1 MLVERG
7 RESQMW
13 GILSHLF
20 RFLWLERFLFCFTER
35 NTGVPVSTGF
45 EDFYNICKLNEIPF
59 YFLLTWKF
67 YSLFAIYSELIYWI
81 CFIFKD
87 IYSKLFYA
95 VMIWLLYKV
104 VIICILGFLITCG
117 WFPEA
122 KGACGT
128 WSSSL
133 TIKGILAGP
142 WPVRAVQTIKKLLNS
157 AERSQQVA
165 NKTLC
170 YFTFKQ
176 VGRPLGRF
184 GVNPA
189 GHFTC

>member
-20 RFLWLERFLFCFTER
+20 RFLWLERFLFASLRETQESQFLQALR
-35 NTGVPVSTGF
+35 VFIISANWMRF
-45 EDFYNICKLNEIPF
+45 HF
-59 YFLLTWKF
+59 YFLLAWKF

-95 VMIWLLYKV
+95 VMIWLLYIV
-104 VIICILGFLITCG
+104 VIICNSGFLITCG

-142 WPVRAVQTIKKLLNS
+142 WPVRVVQTGTHIKRKKKRKW
-157 AERSQQVA
+157 E
-165 NKTLC
+165 
-170 YFTFKQ
+170 
-176 VGRPLGRF
+176 
-184 GVNPA
+184 VNR
-189 GHFTC
+189 